1 MRATSEDKSHHKLL
15 KGSGKVSPKFF
26 LSGSER
32 FFSGRPRVTER
43 PCVSSCALAPRHGI
57 HLAPELW
64 NPEAGGKGWQR
75 HGQGG
80 KGALTALAA
89 LCLTN
94 LDESDIRKFEVI
106 WSVLPTQLVCILVL
120 ASKCLA
126 AVGGE
131 KECDVHV
138 QYLLA

>member
-1 MRATSEDKSHHKLL
+1 MAPSGFFRGVLVSLSVLAFRAAPSRRAM
-15 KGSGKVSPKFF
+15 GSTWR
-26 LSGSER
+26 LS
-32 FFSGRPRVTER
+32 T
-43 PCVSSCALAPRHGI
+43 
-57 HLAPELW
+57 
-64 NPEAGGKGWQR
+64 
-75 HGQGG
+75 G
-80 KGALTALAA
+80 KGALTALGA

-94 LDESDIRKFEVI
+94 LDDSDVRKFDEI

-138 QYLLA
+138 QYLLAFFSPVKESAHFQQPEHIVQTDVFIDV